1 MIIPKL
7 KKIKSEKK
15 YHDLNLID
23 EYEDPNCEDKELK
36 LIEQELDSPKV
47 WRGSMNE
54 KIKMRILH
62 LIDLGARYENSSEL
76 KEIIDQHS
84 KARELYENLLKS
96 EENLTNFYGSIDDK
110 KISER
115 FDQII
120 EEGLN
125 PKQNKVPWLK
135 PAVGFAIAAGFLI
148 FGFNFLKGSSLL
160 DKQKTIYA
168 VYDGVDGLLVGANVM
183 INGLSIGN
191 VTELDFLSNSTKI
204 LVTLKVKDK
213 LNFSSKSTASI
224 YETGVLGGLAISID
238 PIFERESIVKTGDT
252 LNSSVRPGL
261 TELINRQIEPLS
273 RQLQSTITSVDSIFT
288 GASNVLNRQTQEQ
301 IKESINVLTSAIKA
315 INNSSI
321 IIEKTLTDKNAQI
334 NNTIDNFEKI
344 SSNLSEVSEELN
356 SFGLSVLS
364 IGLPSFITVINFLIL
379 YIKKPTDVISR
390 IVNIML
396 GRILIIYFL
405 PKTEK

>member
-1 MIIPKL
+1 L
-7 KKIKSEKK
+7 RLS
-15 YHDLNLID
+15 
-23 EYEDPNCEDKELK
+23 
-36 LIEQELDSPKV
+36 
-47 WRGSMNE
+47 
-54 KIKMRILH
+54 
-62 LIDLGARYENSSEL
+62 
-76 KEIIDQHS
+76 KEI
-84 KARELYENLLKS
+84 KAAFFVLLTI
-96 EENLTNFYGSIDDK
+96 LLF
-110 KISER
+110 
-115 FDQII
+115 
-120 EEGLN
+120 
-125 PKQNKVPWLK
+125 
-135 PAVGFAIAAGFLI
+135 I

-344 SSNLSEVSEELN
+344 SSNLSKVSEELN
-356 SFGLSVLS
+356 SFGLSNLLANLEVS
-364 IGLPSFITVINFLIL
+364 VDG
-379 YIKKPTDVISR
+379 ISS
-390 IVNIML
+390 IVNKLESDNSTIGKL
-396 GRILIIYFL
+396 INEDEVYNNLNSSIESLNSLIIDIKSN
-405 PKTEK
+405 PKKYVHFSVFGRK

>member
-1 MIIPKL
+1 
-7 KKIKSEKK
+7 
-15 YHDLNLID
+15 
-23 EYEDPNCEDKELK
+23 
-36 LIEQELDSPKV
+36 
-47 WRGSMNE
+47 
-54 KIKMRILH
+54 MRL
-62 LIDLGARYENSSEL
+62 S
-76 KEIIDQHS
+76 KEI
-84 KARELYENLLKS
+84 KAAFFVLSTILL
-96 EENLTNFYGSIDDK
+96 F
-110 KISER
+110 
-115 FDQII
+115 
-120 EEGLN
+120 
-125 PKQNKVPWLK
+125 
-135 PAVGFAIAAGFLI
+135 I

-168 VYDGVDGLLVGANVM
+168 VYDEVDGLLVGANVM

-191 VTELDFLSNSTKI
+191 VIELDFLPNSTKI
-204 LVTLKVKDK
+204 LVTIKVKDK

-288 GASNVLNRQTQEQ
+288 GASNVLNRQTQEE

-321 IIEKTLTDKNAQI
+321 IIEETLTSKSSQI

-344 SSNLSEVSEELN
+344 SSNLSEVSYELN
-356 SFGLSVLS
+356 SFGLSDLLS
-364 IGLPSFITVINFLIL
+364 NLEVSVDGISSVVNKLDSNNSTIGKLINEDEVYNNLNSSIESL
-379 YIKKPTDVISR
+379 
-390 IVNIML
+390 NN
-396 GRILIIYFL
+396 LIIDIKEN
-405 PKTEK
+405 PKKYIHFSVFGRK

>member
-1 MIIPKL
+1 
-7 KKIKSEKK
+7 
-15 YHDLNLID
+15 
-23 EYEDPNCEDKELK
+23 
-36 LIEQELDSPKV
+36 
-47 WRGSMNE
+47 
-54 KIKMRILH
+54 MRL
-62 LIDLGARYENSSEL
+62 S
-76 KEIIDQHS
+76 KEI
-84 KARELYENLLKS
+84 KAAFFVLLTI
-96 EENLTNFYGSIDDK
+96 LLF
-110 KISER
+110 
-115 FDQII
+115 
-120 EEGLN
+120 
-125 PKQNKVPWLK
+125 
-135 PAVGFAIAAGFLI
+135 I

-356 SFGLSVLS
+356 SFGLSNLLVNLEVS
-364 IGLPSFITVINFLIL
+364 VDG
-379 YIKKPTDVISR
+379 ISS
-390 IVNIML
+390 IVNKLESDNSTIGKL
-396 GRILIIYFL
+396 INEDEVYNNLNSSIESLNSLIIDIKSN
-405 PKTEK
+405 PKKYVHFSVFGRK